1 MYRRQ
6 VQREWSQQLTQGRV
20 DWLIGSGFQWV
31 RVVPRQWDATLR
43 TPTVGRRLE
52 FSVGWQTGAELV
64 STSQARRWMWNL
76 CGL

>member
-6 VQREWSQQLTQGRV
+6 IQREWSYGLTVTTV
-20 DWLIGSGFQWV
+20 DELARSGFQWV
-31 RVVPRQWDATLR
+31 RVVPRPWVAMLR

-52 FSVGWQTGAELV
+52 FSLGWQPGAVLTTTAV
-64 STSQARRWMWNL
+64 GRRWMWSI